1 MYLILLSEQNLSE
14 TVTFVI
20 SLATL
25 AAIVSY
31 LYTSIAEFVI
41 YTKHPQKIN
50 KKKVVSSLTISG
62 LAFLYVF
69 WVTISAGKEIVFYG
83 VLLMFTSIP
92 IYGWMQ
98 WKKYKKKYGYGNI

>member
-1 MYLILLSEQNLSE
+1 MIVNFNKNL
-14 TVTFVI
+14 VDQFTFVI

-31 LYTSIAEFVI
+31 LYTSIAQFVI
-41 YTKHPQKIN
+41 YAKHPQKVN

-98 WKKYKKKYGYGNI
+98 WKKYKKKYGYGNS